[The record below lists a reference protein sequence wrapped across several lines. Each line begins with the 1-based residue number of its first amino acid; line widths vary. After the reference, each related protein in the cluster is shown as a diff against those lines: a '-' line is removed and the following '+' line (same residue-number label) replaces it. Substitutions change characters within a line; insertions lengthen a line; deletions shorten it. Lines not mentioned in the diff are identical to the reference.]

1 VSRAAAD
8 RRLGAWL
15 IAPAFATMGLVTAYP
30 LLRAVWLSLFRDRL
44 TDPGGRVFVGLGNY
58 RTILRDP
65 LWWQDVATTA
75 TITATSVTLELILG
89 FVVAFAMLRV
99 ARGRAALRAVVLIP
113 YGVVT
118 VVAAFAWRS
127 ALALDTGFVNG
138 WLGPG
143 DFAWFGA
150 RWSSLAAIVL
160 ADVWKTTPFVALLLL
175 AGLVQIPDELHE
187 AAALDGATAWQRF
200 RRVTVPNMKAA
211 ILVAV
216 LFRTLDAWRI
226 FDTVFVMTAG
236 AHRTETLSFLAYRQT
251 VTLLELGL
259 GSAVSVL
266 LFASVLLL
274 AAVFLAAFRPDVSGA
289 GGER

>member
-99 ARGRAALRAVVLIP
+99 ARGRAALRALVLIP

-138 WLGPG
+138 WLGLG

-150 RWSSLAAIVL
+150 RWSSLVAIVL

-187 AAALDGATAWQRF
+187 AAALDGATAWQRV
-200 RRVTVPNMKAA
+200 RRVTVPNMKSA

>member
-1 VSRAAAD
+1 MSRAAAD

-30 LLRAVWLSLFRDRL
+30 LQRAVWLSLFRDRL

-75 TITATSVTLELILG
+75 TITATSVTLEVILG

-99 ARGRAALRAVVLIP
+99 ARGRAALRALVLIP

-138 WLGPG
+138 WLGLG

-274 AAVFLAAFRPDVSGA
+274 AAVFLVAFRPDVHAA
-289 GGER
+289 GDEG